1 MARAILDC
9 AGLGQNFGLELRGHS
24 KFRVRKKT
32 GSIGIIPRWNSKG
45 PRSILRIQP
54 VRIGGKAGA
63 EIRQER
69 G

>member
-45 PRSILRIQP
+45 PRSS
-54 VRIGGKAGA
+54 
-63 EIRQER
+63 
-69 G
+69 